1 MFKQIVVAL
10 IILGAILAALL
21 TSCSSTE
28 AQAADPLDGTDWQL
42 QYYRKTAPIT
52 GTTITARFADGQI
65 SGSAGCNT
73 YGGVYQV
80 DGSEISISEIYFTE
94 MACMEPEGIME
105 QEGLYL
111 GYLGDAY
118 KFQLAEDQMLI
129 YWTAQETLTFVPA
142 E

>member
-1 MFKQIVVAL
+1 MFKQIVIAL
-10 IILGAILAALL
+10 IILGAILAGLL

-42 QYYRKTAPIT
+42 QYYRKTAPIS

-73 YGGVYQV
+73 YGGVYQI
-80 DGSEISISEIYFTE
+80 DGPAISISEIYFTE
-94 MACMEPEGIME
+94 MACIEPEGVME
-105 QEGLYL
+105 QEGMYL
-111 GYLGDAY
+111 EYLAEAY
-118 KFQLAEDQMLI
+118 RFQLAEEQLLI
-129 YWTAQETLTFVPA
+129 NWTAQETLTFVPA